1 MRTFHIGGIA
11 SSVVTDPR
19 IIARNTGRVRYR
31 GLRLVH
37 IETPEGPVFIALN
50 KTGAIQIL
58 DKNDRELEA
67 YDIVVGSAIRIPDG
81 EEIKAGAVLA
91 SWDPYNIPNLS
102 EKAGTVRFRDMIR
115 GVTIKKELDE
125 SSGRIAT
132 VIIEHKEDL
141 NPSVEIC
148 DESGKVQAVYSIP
161 TGAQVSVAEGDII
174 AQGALLERLRQA
186 SKTKDI
192 TGGLPRVAELFE
204 APPSEGSCGDGPF
217 GWSCFFRRNC

>member
-1 MRTFHIGGIA
+1 MLVDLFVA
-11 SSVVTDPR
+11 VVIYAVARFVVFPR
-19 IIARNTGRVRYR
+19 RSFDAG
-31 GLRLVH
+31 
-37 IETPEGPVFIALN
+37 
-50 KTGAIQIL
+50 
-58 DKNDRELEA
+58 
-67 YDIVVGSAIRIPDG
+67 VGD
-81 EEIKAGAVLA
+81 GAVLA

-161 TGAQVSVAEGDII
+161 TGAQVSVHQEVVTRYDINALLMYQAHSELGRVDRGVITAEG
-174 AQGALLERLRQA
+174 GGCGLRE
-186 SKTKDI
+186 
-192 TGGLPRVAELFE
+192 LP
-204 APPSEGSCGDGPF
+204 
-217 GWSCFFRRNC
+217 